1 MITIQEAL
9 PYISV
14 AIAFFAFNRTL
25 RHDNR
30 ADTVTTTT
38 LANKLDNI
46 SEIVREIKGD
56 LKSMNADFLDM
67 RERVTEVESSC
78 KSAHKRIDALEGKK
92 NE

>member
-46 SEIVREIKGD
+46 SENVREIKSD
-56 LKSMNADFLDM
+56 LKGMATEILDL
-67 RERVTEVESSC
+67 RERMTAAENSC
-78 KSAHKRIDALEGKK
+78 KSAHKRLDTLEGKK
-92 NE
+92 ND